1 TTEAPAPTSALRASR
16 PNEAPKTNAAGST
29 GRIARSPAGVLAGSS
44 PGWAAAAIPRGVPK
58 WHSLTRAPLVLIGI
72 LPMPHPQ
79 TPPGGRFADGPGP
92 LYRRLAQAIADAAER
107 GDLEPGA
114 PLPAERVL
122 AGLLGVSR
130 TTAVAAYAELQ
141 ERGVIERRRGSGT

>member
-1 TTEAPAPTSALRASR
+1 M
-16 PNEAPKTNAAGST
+16 
-29 GRIARSPAGVLAGSS
+29 
-44 PGWAAAAIPRGVPK
+44 
-58 WHSLTRAPLVLIGI
+58 WHPCTRATLAPIGI
-72 LPMPHPQ
+72 LMPDLQ
-79 TPPGGRFADGPGP
+79 TILGGRFSDGPGP

-114 PLPAERVL
+114 PLPAERQL

-141 ERGVIERRRGSGT
+141 ERGVIERRRGSGTRLAPDAGGERPAHVPLGRIGRNAVVRS